1 MGFVFLYYSPFGI
14 FTEEMVAGA
23 ALGDDVQRRVDLV
36 AVGHGVVEVESA
48 GLERVGP
55 GRVFGLGDDDLLDAR
70 LLALEVARVV
80 RVDGQGRLQGALV
93 EREPFWPIR

>member
-1 MGFVFLYYSPFGI
+1 MAHMHANVEFAQK
-14 FTEEMVAGA
+14 VALA
-23 ALGDDVQRRVDLV
+23 SRLGEL
-36 AVGHGVVEVESA
+36 VVEGA

-70 LLALEVARVV
+70 LLAFEVARVV

-93 EREPFWPIR
+93 ERDKVERGLHRR